1 MGLPN
6 ELRELFMAAAAQSS
20 GPNFDLIENSLRFR
34 GGQHLTRTNASAPT
48 NQYKATFSVWV
59 KVSGRKVNG
68 DNCILQNS
76 QPGGPPYSNGALYYE
91 TNSGWYQFVI
101 SDNSNPSTRTG
112 RNSIRDHSAWYHVV
126 FAFDHT
132 QSTSEDGMKIYV
144 NGLQRNGPAYGGE
157 TAGGWADAQNQA
169 LSWLING
176 RTIAMGHSHTENNGN
191 FDGYMAE
198 FHCIDGQMLD
208 PTSFGE
214 YEENG
219 VWIPKKV
226 SGIAYGNNG
235 WYLDFSDPS
244 NIGAD
249 RSGNGNNWT
258 PSGFELSNT
267 TSTNYDWMED
277 TPTKNFGTW
286 NPLGR
291 AHPSMSNQ
299 VADADLK
306 LNFSRANGDYA
317 ASTTYMMHPDDTTNY
332 YWEIKFTNMDFGA
345 SVGVVE
351 YPWIWNTSPCVRWNS
366 WTGNVGNHPSN
377 VDGNPIANIG
387 TFGNNDI
394 IGCAWNGTNKSIQ
407 FYKNGTVVGTP
418 YSPASTEGRIFT
430 PTTNGAGNTQTF
442 EFNTGNRPLAY
453 TPPSG
458 YVPLSTVEMSDVDI
472 TNPSEHFQ
480 TVLSESYPHP
490 ADTLTLGQSYGGGY
504 YVGKILDH
512 GKVYNLIVAPKV
524 SGGLTGQYGG
534 STPTSIAWGY
544 MNTTTGQTNHTY
556 GGDASVALTGGV
568 FGYLRA
574 ANGPNAGTFDITGA
588 SNGTGIGGYNDWYIP
603 ATAELQLAYRT
614 MKPGTQASATNQSI
628 AAAVPPVTN
637 AEYTAITQS
646 TNPLFQ
652 TGGSEAWTDG
662 YYKSAT
668 EENSQNSYVMPFNNG
683 QVQGGHW
690 GRKDNASIYGYARA
704 VRREFAY
711 DAGILEYAQQLFPNG
726 LWWIKDRQNSNNHQI
741 FDHTSNRVLLCP
753 ANGDSDYVAPSG
765 SSVAWAWALPASG
778 TTNNSGS
785 ITTTNYVNDT
795 AGMSLTT

>member
-1 MGLPN
+1 
-6 ELRELFMAAAAQSS
+6 MAAAAQSS

-458 YVPLSTVEMSDVDI
+458 YVPLSTAEMSDVPIKD
-472 TNPSEHFQ
+472 PSDHFQ
-480 TVLSESYPHP
+480 TVL
-490 ADTLTLGQSYGGGY
+490 D
-504 YVGKILDH
+504 
-512 GKVYNLIVAPKV
+512 
-524 SGGLTGQYGG
+524 
-534 STPTSIAWGY
+534 
-544 MNTTTGQTNHTY
+544 
-556 GGDASVALTGGV
+556 
-568 FGYLRA
+568 
-574 ANGPNAGTFDITGA
+574 TGA
-588 SNGTGIGGYNDWYIP
+588 NILS
-603 ATAELQLAYRT
+603 
-614 MKPGTQASATNQSI
+614 SA
-628 AAAVPPVTN
+628 
-637 AEYTAITQS
+637 QS
-646 TNPLFQ
+646 TF
-652 TGGSEAWTDG
+652 S
-662 YYKSAT
+662 
-668 EENSQNSYVMPFNNG
+668 
-683 QVQGGHW
+683 
-690 GRKDNASIYGYARA
+690 
-704 VRREFAY
+704 
-711 DAGILEYAQQLFPNG
+711 NG
-726 LWWIKDRQNSNNHQI
+726 LWWIKDRTQNSQHFFVDSVRGGNLAL
-741 FDHTSNRVLLCP
+741 DTP
-753 ANGDSDYVAPSG
+753 AQGAEHSYSAPSG
-765 SSVAWAWALPASG
+765 NSVAWCWNLVTGRTNGFDIVTYTGSGSARTVSHNLSQAPEYMIVRKRDNGGDYFITYHVTPGPQYGTQLNSYQSSSNQAFWNNTAPTSSVFTVGTENSTNASG
-778 TTNNSGS
+778 AGYVAYLWHSIPGYSAMGGYQGNGSSDGPFIYLGFRPAYVYIKNWGSPGTEAGIIYDSTRSTYNPNDTTLFPQNEWSEAYINSVYTQPIDMLSNGFKIRGTESRYNNSS
-785 ITTTNYVNDT
+785 YQYFYVAYAEHPFGGANVSPSP
-795 AGMSLTT
+795 AR

>member
-1 MGLPN
+1 
-6 ELRELFMAAAAQSS
+6 
-20 GPNFDLIENSLRFR
+20 
-34 GGQHLTRTNASAPT
+34 
-48 NQYKATFSVWV
+48 
-59 KVSGRKVNG
+59 
-68 DNCILQNS
+68 
-76 QPGGPPYSNGALYYE
+76 
-91 TNSGWYQFVI
+91 
-101 SDNSNPSTRTG
+101 
-112 RNSIRDHSAWYHVV
+112 
-126 FAFDHT
+126 
-132 QSTSEDGMKIYV
+132 MKIYV

-332 YWEIKFTNMDFGA
+332 YWEIKFTNMDFGSA
-345 SVGVVE
+345 VGVVE
-351 YPWIWNTSPCVRWNS
+351 YPWIWNTSPCVRWIS
-366 WTGNVGNHPSN
+366 WTGNVGNHPSDIDN
-377 VDGNPIANIG
+377 NPIANIG

-407 FYKNGTVVGTP
+407 FYKNGTAVGSA
-418 YSPASTEGRIFT
+418 YSPASTAGRIFT
-430 PTTNGAGNTQTF
+430 PTANGAGNSQTY

-458 YVPLSTVEMSDVDI
+458 YVPLSTAEMSDVPIKD
-472 TNPSEHFQ
+472 PSDHFQ
-480 TVLSESYPHP
+480 TVL
-490 ADTLTLGQSYGGGY
+490 D
-504 YVGKILDH
+504 
-512 GKVYNLIVAPKV
+512 
-524 SGGLTGQYGG
+524 
-534 STPTSIAWGY
+534 
-544 MNTTTGQTNHTY
+544 
-556 GGDASVALTGGV
+556 
-568 FGYLRA
+568 
-574 ANGPNAGTFDITGA
+574 TGA
-588 SNGTGIGGYNDWYIP
+588 NILS
-603 ATAELQLAYRT
+603 
-614 MKPGTQASATNQSI
+614 SA
-628 AAAVPPVTN
+628 
-637 AEYTAITQS
+637 QS
-646 TNPLFQ
+646 TF
-652 TGGSEAWTDG
+652 S
-662 YYKSAT
+662 
-668 EENSQNSYVMPFNNG
+668 
-683 QVQGGHW
+683 
-690 GRKDNASIYGYARA
+690 
-704 VRREFAY
+704 
-711 DAGILEYAQQLFPNG
+711 NG
-726 LWWIKDRQNSNNHQI
+726 LWWVKDRANSNQHQLVDSVRGGNLAI
-741 FDHTSNRVLLCP
+741 RTPSPTTETSY
-753 ANGDSDYVAPSG
+753 SAPSG
-765 SSVAWAWALPASG
+765 NSVAWCWNAPDSFTSSA
-778 TTNNSGS
+778 GS
-785 ITTTNYVNDT
+785 ISTSGRRNTTAGFSIISFSGNGTNGATIGHGLSQAPEFVIVFNRKQTNSTYSFAVAHPSLAANEYLTLNTSFAKSSGNNYWNSTRPGSSVITLGPDATVNSSGQDMICYAWHSVPGYSHIGSYYGNGNADGPFIYTGHRVRWVLIKRADAASSWIIFDT
-795 AGMSLTT
+795 ARNTYNPAQWGLFPDDPIQETFSTSYPTDLLSNGFKLRVSSWLNTSGGNYIYMSFAEHPFGGANVSPSPAR